1 MSMTADVSL
10 INKITSLGIGKVFIN
25 NKGYIPSRA
34 EGALFDLETYN
45 FHLYPSEDELLEEDK
60 IYIYEKDFSKVRKD
74 LLEYLNNEENVT
86 IVTSEKDFRE
96 KLTERDGKIYFSE
109 NAGKSGI
116 LNTLKRTKKF
126 NSYFRYIKCCKN
138 GNVFYINF
146 SRLYIDKEK
155 KINCIYGKYQFNCE
169 IAKNIKY
176 PTSYKGQNIELWKKR
191 INQHNELADCY
202 YNPQTKW
209 DCIDYLELKNDKYK
223 EKAKEEVINAFFE
236 FVDAFSDMIK
246 KN

>member
-1 MSMTADVSL
+1 MSMTANFIL
-10 INKITSLGIGKVFIN
+10 IEGITSLKIGKVFIN
-25 NKGYIPSRA
+25 NKDYEPSIA
-34 EGALFDLETYN
+34 ENALFDLETYN
-45 FHLYPSEDELLEEDK
+45 FHLYPDEDK
-60 IYIYEKDFSKVRKD
+60 LCEDDKEDIKENIKKFSKVRED
-74 LLEYLNNEENVT
+74 LLEYLNNLENVT
-86 IVTSEKDFRE
+86 IVKCEKDFKE

-109 NAGKSGI
+109 NAGKNG
-116 LNTLKRTKKF
+116 TLVPLKKTKKF

-169 IAKNIKY
+169 IAENIKY

-209 DCIDYLELKNDKYK
+209 DCIDYLELKNDNDK
-223 EKAKEEVINAFFE
+223 EKAKEEVIKAFFE
-236 FVDAFSDMIK
+236 FVDSF
-246 KN
+246 

>member
-10 INKITSLGIGKVFIN
+10 IKEITSLDIGKVFIN
-25 NKGYIPSRA
+25 NKSYIPSTA
-34 EGALFDLETYN
+34 EDALFDLKTYN
-45 FHLYPSEDELLEEDK
+45 FHLYPSEDELREEDK
-60 IYIYEKDFSKVRKD
+60 KYFDDYMKVRED

-86 IVTSEKDFRE
+86 MVTSEKDFKE

-109 NAGKSGI
+109 NAGKNGTLI
-116 LNTLKRTKKF
+116 PLNRTKKF

-146 SRLYIDKEK
+146 SRLYIDKES

-209 DCIDYLELKNDKYK
+209 DCIDYLEFKNDNDK
-223 EKAKEEVINAFFE
+223 EKAKEEVIKAFFE
-236 FVDAFSDMIK
+236 FVDSF
-246 KN
+246 